1 MSISRTNAY
10 PAVRLAGSCGIASG
24 VLLLATPALPA
35 PDGVTN
41 TLWLLGWL
49 LLLGFFA
56 GIATLTRGTGD
67 RTAWLSP
74 AISAAAAVLVSVHLI
89 NVGIEYTAN
98 DLSKTSPAHEPLHEV
113 GGALFTLG
121 MLPFGVAVVASA
133 AVGLA
138 GRVLPRWLAVAG
150 LVVGLTALVSG
161 TMLGSETAWG
171 FLLGIIWVFTGG
183 IALAMRRA
191 LTVAAPQ
198 MATTAGQRPTRRRRL
213 CYRAATPVAQPKPFA
228 APQACPQKGAPVTGH
243 PTGRVIRDVLT
254 SLGTGAVGTARQRT
268 MRLVKGGVNGDGRHG
283 VPR

>member
-1 MSISRTNAY
+1 V
-10 PAVRLAGSCGIASG
+10 AVAGHLRAS
-24 VLLLATPALPA
+24 
-35 PDGVTN
+35 
-41 TLWLLGWL
+41 
-49 LLLGFFA
+49 
-56 GIATLTRGTGD
+56 
-67 RTAWLSP
+67 
-74 AISAAAAVLVSVHLI
+74 AVLVSVHLI